1 MAYLAG
7 GILLYG
13 SISAVLFLIR
23 PKSRLHRVTMETLG
37 QKEKI
42 AAAAVM
48 LLLILACVI
57 PMGWVPGWT
66 GQEDNDRN
74 QYELTAEAF
83 LNGRLYI
90 DSGDVDP
97 RLTAMENPY
106 DPAAR
111 EELGVDYRWD
121 TVYYNGHYYMYFGV
135 VPVVLLFLPFRILTG
150 TALAAYHATQ
160 VFVALFIP
168 GMFACLA
175 MISRRFFAKLSFGM
189 YLFLAAAFSAM
200 SVWYSVTAPALYC
213 TAITAALCMEIWS
226 LFFFF
231 RAVWVERDEKKQILL
246 AFFGSLFGALA
257 FGCRPPIALANL
269 FVLPMLAEYLRGK
282 KFDFRMCRRLVFAA
296 SPYVFVAVLL
306 MCYNYARFGSV
317 FEFGQAY
324 QLTNTDQTAF
334 GGLVSYLRTAGFAG
348 ILNGIYFNFLYFNSY
363 YNAFPYVAFCGIFLN
378 FPILFFMFF
387 GLAPEG
393 VWKRLKEQRL
403 RAFVGTLFLIPLVI
417 VVMQLLW
424 SPYLMERY
432 RMDQYWI
439 MGVLCFLV
447 IGFYYE
453 TLSERARKRFSCLIT
468 LLAFLAVGKCVLLYL
483 VQSDGNLTVCYPQ
496 VLEEIK
502 QVLKFGIGG

>member
-1 MAYLAG
+1 
-7 GILLYG
+7 
-13 SISAVLFLIR
+13 
-23 PKSRLHRVTMETLG
+23 
-37 QKEKI
+37 
-42 AAAAVM
+42 
-48 LLLILACVI
+48 
-57 PMGWVPGWT
+57 
-66 GQEDNDRN
+66 
-74 QYELTAEAF
+74 
-83 LNGRLYI
+83 
-90 DSGDVDP
+90 
-97 RLTAMENPY
+97 
-106 DPAAR
+106 
-111 EELGVDYRWD
+111 
-121 TVYYNGHYYMYFGV
+121 
-135 VPVVLLFLPFRILTG
+135 
-150 TALAAYHATQ
+150 
-160 VFVALFIP
+160 
-168 GMFACLA
+168 
-175 MISRRFFAKLSFGM
+175 
-189 YLFLAAAFSAM
+189 
-200 SVWYSVTAPALYC
+200 
-213 TAITAALCMEIWS
+213 
-226 LFFFF
+226 
-231 RAVWVERDEKKQILL
+231 
-246 AFFGSLFGALA
+246 
-257 FGCRPPIALANL
+257 
-269 FVLPMLAEYLRGK
+269 
-282 KFDFRMCRRLVFAA
+282 
-296 SPYVFVAVLL
+296 
-306 MCYNYARFGSV
+306 MCYNYARFGSA

-502 QVLKFGIGG
+502 QVREQAEQANYAKSAFLANMSHEIRTPMNAIVGLSDIIMEESRGRKVYEYACDIKSASRNLLTLINDILDLSKVEAGRMELVLSEYHVRSLADEVLNMMDVMASQRGLALKREFDMTIPCRYLGDEGRVRQILINILNNALKFTLHLFGAVVSRRRKSRPVLPHELGQRGLFRVGLSIGLELSRL